1 MRRMMAL
8 MMALALAMGGAALA
22 EDGMTELRDIR
33 KSVEDGIAEIHAPEV
48 TPAPEAEPTPSPT
61 PDMTVYTPLTAGAKG
76 DAVTRLQQR
85 LRALGLLEG
94 SADGIYGAKTA
105 DAVKRF
111 QQSEGLEPTGEADA
125 ETQRAL
131 MLRHGVGLSPGRIS
145 VITGM
150 PVGMIRRA
158 LNRYLSRVRRAMP
171 GGQRGRAEAHIHR
184 AMTRQLAA
192 RQGVPPPAAVYRAFE
207 AEASGLQPPTH
218 RLSQVIYRVL
228 VLVMALVCAA
238 LFWLF
243 AVLVQ
248 PPAMQGQGQAVTT
261 QAPEQ

>member
-22 EDGMTELRDIR
+22 EDAMAELRDIR
-33 KSVEDGIAEIHAPEV
+33 RSVEDGIAEIHAPEV

-76 DAVTRLQQR
+76 DAVTRLQQK

-131 MLRHGVGLSPGRIS
+131 FAAQTASLTPYA
-145 VITGM
+145 
-150 PVGMIRRA
+150 A
-158 LNRYLSRVRRAMP
+158 LNYAQLVP
-171 GGQRGRAEAHIHR
+171 GGAQYSEAPVTFRGVVMQALTDDTYADEAGVYTVLRVATRGSCYDVVYVSLFRPADAEPFREGDAVSVRGITKGLVYFTSVGGKYISLPR
-184 AMTRQLAA
+184 IAA
-192 RQGVPPPAAVYRAFE
+192 ESVT
-207 AEASGLQPPTH
+207 AEP
-218 RLSQVIYRVL
+218 
-228 VLVMALVCAA
+228 
-238 LFWLF
+238 
-243 AVLVQ
+243 
-248 PPAMQGQGQAVTT
+248 
-261 QAPEQ
+261 